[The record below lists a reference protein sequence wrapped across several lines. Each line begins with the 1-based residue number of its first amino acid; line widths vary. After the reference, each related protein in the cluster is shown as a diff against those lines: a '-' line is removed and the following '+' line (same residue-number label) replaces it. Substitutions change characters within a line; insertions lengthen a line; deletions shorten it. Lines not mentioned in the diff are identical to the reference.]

1 MQQIGDYCRQ
11 QQLPLVLGGD
21 IFDSRRPDSESVQV
35 FNNAVAGCRQ
45 PVYFVQGNH
54 DNVSVPWPAVTD
66 AATSIHSKAI
76 TLGGIRVYGLDWQPR
91 GSLAAALDCI
101 PEGVDVVVA
110 HQAWE
115 ELQGIGSV
123 DGSVS
128 DVCAD
133 VLLTGDYHKQLELAA
148 VRRDTGTPIRVL
160 SPGST
165 HLCRFGED
173 PHKYLFVVGR
183 QGTEVQWQKVPL
195 ETREY
200 SRVRVESAEALEQLK
215 DVVAAYPPY
224 ENPDARPVI
233 QLRYE
238 ASLPGV
244 VDYVQTVS
252 LQAHWLL
259 DAYYATTEIEIAV
272 DAATGSFDSLC
283 GTISQMPL
291 DTRTQ
296 DIAQRLLQTPA
307 GQLAETLQDLYTAFM
322 AE

>member
-1 MQQIGDYCRQ
+1 
-11 QQLPLVLGGD
+11 
-21 IFDSRRPDSESVQV
+21 
-35 FNNAVAGCRQ
+35 
-45 PVYFVQGNH
+45 VQGNH

-66 AATSIHSKAI
+66 AATSIHSKVI
-76 TLGGIRVYGLDWQPR
+76 TLGDIRVYGLDWQPR
-91 GSLAAALDCI
+91 GSLATALESI
-101 PEGVDVVVA
+101 PEGIDVVVA

-128 DVCAD
+128 DVHAD
-133 VLLTGDYHKQLELAA
+133 VLLTGDYHKQLELTA

-165 HLCRFGED
+165 HLCRLGED
-173 PHKYLFVVGR
+173 PRKYLFVVGR

-200 SRVRVESAEALEQLK
+200 SRIRVESAEALEQLK
-215 DVVAAYPPY
+215 DAVAAYPPY

-244 VDYVQTVS
+244 VDYVQTVP

-259 DAYYATTEIEIAV
+259 DAYYAAVEVEIAV
-272 DAATGSFDSLC
+272 DPAMDGFDSLC
-283 GTISQMPL
+283 GAVSQMPL
-291 DTRTQ
+291 DARTQ
-296 DIAQRLLQTPA
+296 DIVQRLLQTPT
-307 GQLAETLQDLYTAFM
+307 GQLAETLQDLYTTFM